1 MKKLIFATMKKYLFI
16 PLLILLSVAMFLIDE
31 EKQPI
36 QSPKFTSADYY
47 KNGLLKSEFNKVDRR
62 ANYNFEVIFSAEQ
75 KKIYVKEN
83 IVWIN
88 KTKNSTKEIQLHLYS
103 NAYSS
108 NKTLFAKAFPLKPQ
122 NQTRLD
128 ISKCEVDGKEKSIEI
143 FLPEIPN
150 FNDSTVAKI
159 SLDKWANPGD
169 SVKLYFE
176 YSLKIPIS
184 VRRFGAAR
192 GRNFFFIS
200 QWFPKVGV
208 FENGTWTCSQYHPY
222 QNYYSDFGDYNAKIE
237 VPNGFKVASTGVIE
251 SDISANST
259 TTYKITQS
267 GVHDFAWSVTDE
279 IVERTDTYA
288 RKDGSQIQIH
298 AFVQPEREKYFDR
311 YFQIV
316 KDCLRYFEE
325 NVGIY
330 PYQAVTLVD
339 VPRTSV
345 SGGMEYPTLFTV
357 GAELFARKDTGW
369 PEYLVAHEFSH
380 QFYHGLLANNEVY
393 EAWLDEGFTSYIAT
407 KIMYAYHQPI
417 LENFKVAQY
426 VPIFGLNFLSYSD
439 IPLIYILSDIF
450 VTEGTRAITNYYANL
465 NVGTIADTSY
475 KLPTRLSYVVN
486 SYNKPELVLLTLER
500 YLGSEK
506 MMAILREY
514 YNGYKYKHP
523 TAKDFI
529 EIVNRINREDMTWF
543 FNEFYRSSKS
553 FDYRVTSV
561 KQTSDT
567 EYEVLVERLGDG
579 VFKTEI
585 ALVTDKNTLIRK
597 WDGTEKWKIF
607 KFTTVNKV
615 TSAEIDPQRKN
626 LLDTNFAN
634 NSYTIDEKDYAALSL
649 STRWFFWVQ
658 NALMILG
665 SIG

>member
-1 MKKLIFATMKKYLFI
+1 
-16 PLLILLSVAMFLIDE
+16 
-31 EKQPI
+31 
-36 QSPKFTSADYY
+36 
-47 KNGLLKSEFNKVDRR
+47 
-62 ANYNFEVIFSAEQ
+62 
-75 KKIYVKEN
+75 
-83 IVWIN
+83 
-88 KTKNSTKEIQLHLYS
+88 
-103 NAYSS
+103 
-108 NKTLFAKAFPLKPQ
+108 
-122 NQTRLD
+122 
-128 ISKCEVDGKEKSIEI
+128 
-143 FLPEIPN
+143 
-150 FNDSTVAKI
+150 
-159 SLDKWANPGD
+159 
-169 SVKLYFE
+169 
-176 YSLKIPIS
+176 
-184 VRRFGAAR
+184 
-192 GRNFFFIS
+192 
-200 QWFPKVGV
+200 
-208 FENGTWTCSQYHPY
+208 
-222 QNYYSDFGDYNAKIE
+222 
-237 VPNGFKVASTGVIE
+237 
-251 SDISANST
+251 
-259 TTYKITQS
+259 
-267 GVHDFAWSVTDE
+267 
-279 IVERTDTYA
+279 
-288 RKDGSQIQIH
+288 
-298 AFVQPEREKYFDR
+298 
-311 YFQIV
+311 
-316 KDCLRYFEE
+316 
-325 NVGIY
+325 
-330 PYQAVTLVD
+330 
-339 VPRTSV
+339 
-345 SGGMEYPTLFTV
+345 MEYPTLFTV

-450 VTEGTRAITNYYANL
+450 VTEGTKAITNYYANL

-500 YLGSEK
+500 YLGAEK

-514 YNGYKYKHP
+514 YNVYKYKHP

-567 EYEVLVERLGDG
+567 EYE
-579 VFKTEI
+579 
-585 ALVTDKNTLIRK
+585 
-597 WDGTEKWKIF
+597 EKWKIF

>member
-1 MKKLIFATMKKYLFI
+1 MKKFLFI
-16 PLLILLSVAMFLIDE
+16 PLLILLSAAMYLLE
-31 EKQPI
+31 EVNKPV
-36 QSPKFTSADYY
+36 SSNAKFINSEYY
-47 KNGLLKSEFNKVDRR
+47 KNGLLNSEFNKVDRI
-62 ANYNFEVIFSAEQ
+62 ANYDFDIVFSAEQ

-83 IVWIN
+83 ILWIN
-88 KTKNSTKEIQLHLYS
+88 RTKYSTKEIQLHLYS

-108 NKTLFAKAFPLKPQ
+108 NKTLFAKAYPLKPK
-122 NQTRLD
+122 NKTRLD
-128 ISKCEVDGKEKSIEI
+128 ISKCEVDGLQKNLEI
-143 FLPEIPN
+143 IYPEIQN
-150 FNDSTVAKI
+150 ENDSTVAKI

-169 SVKLYFE
+169 TVKIYFE
-176 YSLKIPIS
+176 YSLKIP
-184 VRRFGAAR
+184 VGVKRFGSAR

-208 FENGTWTCSQYHPY
+208 FEDGNWVCSQYHPY
-222 QNYYSDFGDYNAKIE
+222 QNYYADFGDYTARINIPSNFKI
-237 VPNGFKVASTGVIE
+237 ATTGVVDKKEI
-251 SDISANST
+251 INSST
-259 TTYKITQS
+259 IYHITQS
-267 GVHDFAWSVTDE
+267 GVHDFAWAIADE
-279 IVERTDTYA
+279 IVERTDIYS
-288 RKDGSQIQIH
+288 RKDATQILIK
-298 AFVQPEREKYFDR
+298 AFVQPEREKYFER

-325 NVGIY
+325 NIGIY
-330 PYQAVTLVD
+330 PYQTITLID
-339 VPRTSV
+339 VPRTSA

-357 GAELFARKDTGW
+357 SAELFARKDTGW

-380 QFYHGLLANNEVY
+380 QFYQGLIANNEVY
-393 EAWLDEGFTSYIAT
+393 EAWLDEGFTSYIST
-407 KIMYAYHQPI
+407 KIMYAYHKPI

-426 VPIFGLNFLSYSD
+426 IPIFGLNFLSYSD

-486 SYNKPELVLLTLER
+486 SYNKPELVLLTLDR
-500 YLGSEK
+500 FLGEAK
-506 MMAILREY
+506 MMAILKEY
-514 YNGYKYKHP
+514 YNLYKYKHP
-523 TAKDFI
+523 TAADFI
-529 EIVNRINREDMTWF
+529 TIVNKISREDMTWF
-543 FNEFYRSSKS
+543 FDEFYKSAKS

-561 KQTSDT
+561 RQTSDT

-585 ALVTDKNTLIRK
+585 ALVTDKNTLVRK

-615 TSAEIDPQRKN
+615 TSAEIDPKRKN

-634 NSYTIDEKDYAALSL
+634 NSYTVEEKSYAALSL

>member
-1 MKKLIFATMKKYLFI
+1 MKKFLFI
-16 PLLILLSVAMFLIDE
+16 PLLLILSAAMFFLE
-31 EKQPI
+31 EGRKPAAN
-36 QSPKFTSADYY
+36 SEFNSSDYY
-47 KNGLLKSEFNKVDRR
+47 KNGILKSEHAKVERR
-62 ANYNFEVIFSAEQ
+62 ANYYFDVVFSAERE
-75 KKIYVKEN
+75 KIFVKEN

-88 KTKNSTKEIQLHLYS
+88 KTKNSTKEVRLHLYS

-122 NQTRLD
+122 NQTHLE
-128 ISKCEVDGKEKSIEI
+128 ISKCEVEGIEKELEI
-143 FLPEIPN
+143 IQPDIPN
-150 FNDSTVAKI
+150 LNDSTVARI
-159 SLDKWANPGD
+159 GLDKWINPGD
-169 SVKLYFE
+169 SIKIYFE

-192 GRNFFFIS
+192 GRNFYFIS

-208 FENGTWTCSQYHPY
+208 FEKGEWTCNQYHPY
-222 QNYYSDFGDYNAKIE
+222 QNYYSDFGDYTAKIE
-237 VPNGFKVASTGVIE
+237 VPKNFSIASTGVIE
-251 SDISANST
+251 NTSKTINST
-259 TTYKITQS
+259 VFNIVQS
-267 GVHDFAWSVTDE
+267 GVHDFAWAVTDE
-279 IVERTDTYA
+279 ILERKDIYS
-288 RKDGSQIQIH
+288 RKDGSQIQII

-311 YFQIV
+311 YFQVV
-316 KDCLRYFEE
+316 KDCLRYFEDHI
-325 NVGIY
+325 GIY

-339 VPRTSV
+339 VPRTSA

-380 QFYHGLLANNEVY
+380 QFYHGLIANNEVT
-393 EAWLDEGFTSYIAT
+393 EAWLDEGFTSYIST

-417 LENFKVAQY
+417 LESFKVAQY

-486 SYNKPELVLLTLER
+486 AYNKPELVLLTLER
-500 YLGSEK
+500 YLGEEK
-506 MMAILREY
+506 MKLILKDY
-514 YNGYKYKHP
+514 YNSYKYKHP
-523 TAKDFI
+523 TAKDFF
-529 EIVNRINREDMTWF
+529 EAVKRNQREDMTWF
-543 FNEFYRSSKS
+543 FDEFYRSSKS

-561 KQTSDT
+561 QQTSDT

-597 WDGTEKWKIF
+597 WDGVEKWKIF

-615 TSAEIDPQRKN
+615 TYAEIDPHRKN
-626 LLDTNFAN
+626 ILDINFAN
-634 NSYTIDEKDYAALSL
+634 NSYTLEEKNYAAVSI
-649 STRWFFWVQ
+649 SSRWFFWIQ